1 MVTSVKNYLTKNT
14 HPKMRKDPLTILRVF
29 TSLIFIYAST
39 NHFFQHEKI
48 FGKISKTAAYQLIQN
63 ESFFQVSILL
73 SGIAMLIGGI
83 ALLAGYKKKIAAI
96 VLLVML
102 IPITL
107 TVQLDNLSDL
117 GPFFKNVAIAG
128 SLLFI
133 INYKSNEIETS
144 VVSSNNPIN

>member
-1 MVTSVKNYLTKNT
+1 MKRS
-14 HPKMRKDPLTILRVF
+14 PFTILRVF

-39 NHFFQHEKI
+39 NHFFQMDKI
-48 FGKISKTAAYQLIQN
+48 LGKLSKTAAYQFMPS
-63 ESFFQVSILL
+63 ESLFTAFILL
-73 SGIAMLIGGI
+73 SGVAMLIGGI
-83 ALLAGYKKKIAAI
+83 ALLAGYKNKIAAI
-96 VLLVML
+96 ILLLML

-107 TVQLDNLSDL
+107 TVQLENFGDL

-144 VVSSNNPIN
+144 VVRSSNAIH

>member
-1 MVTSVKNYLTKNT
+1 MKTS
-14 HPKMRKDPLTILRVF
+14 PFTILRVF

-39 NHFFQHEKI
+39 NHFFQSDKI
-48 FGKISKTAAYQLIQN
+48 FGKVSKTAAYQFMQSKSLF
-63 ESFFQVSILL
+63 EACILL
-73 SGIAMLIGGI
+73 SGITMFVGGI
-83 ALLAGYKKKIAAI
+83 ALLAGYKNKLAAI
-96 VLLVML
+96 VLLIML

-107 TVQLDNLSDL
+107 TVQLDNFSDL

-144 VVSSNNPIN
+144 VVRSSNATN

>member
-1 MVTSVKNYLTKNT
+1 
-14 HPKMRKDPLTILRVF
+14 MRKDPFIILRVF

-39 NHFFQHEKI
+39 NHFFQQDKI
-48 FGKISKTAAYQLIQN
+48 LGKLSKTAAYQFIQN
-63 ESFFQVSILL
+63 DALFQISILL
-73 SGIAMLIGGI
+73 SGFAMFIGGI
-83 ALLAGYKKKIAAI
+83 ALLAGYQRKIAAT
-96 VLLVML
+96 LLLLML

-133 INYKSNEIETS
+133 INYKSNELKTS
-144 VVSSNNPIN
+144 FVRSNNTLN

>member
-39 NHFFQHEKI
+39 NHFFQHDKI
-48 FGKISKTAAYQLIQN
+48 FGKISKTTAYQLLQS
-63 ESFFQVSILL
+63 ESLFKAAILI
-73 SGIAMLIGGI
+73 SGIGMFIGGV
-83 ALLAGYKKKIAAI
+83 ALLAGYKNRLAAI
-96 VLLVML
+96 VLLIML

-107 TVQLDNLSDL
+107 TVQLDNFSEL
-117 GPFFKNVAIAG
+117 GPFFKNVAIVG

-133 INYKSNEIETS
+133 INYKSYELKTT
-144 VVSSNNPIN
+144 VVRSSNTLN